1 MTLMLDSFW
10 RALAYLFMPRII
22 GLSLMPLLIAGGLT
36 LAMGYFFWTDA
47 VTAVRATLESW
58 SLVEALL
65 QWVDGMIGSSFRTV
79 LAPLV
84 VVAFAVPVVVVFSL
98 LLVALLATPSIV
110 SLVAERRFAALDR
123 RHGAAAWRSAAW
135 SLGYTVAAC
144 LALLLTMPLW
154 LIPGVVFVLPPLI
167 WGWLTAKVMAF
178 DVLADHASAEE
189 RRALLK
195 EHAWP
200 MMVIGITTGFL
211 GAAPTVIWAFGAM
224 TLVFAP
230 LLLAVSV
237 WLYTVVFMFSAL
249 WFAHYALAA
258 LGQLRRASTVDVV
271 PMDNPA
277 PFNNIAG
284 VALPQAPAAP
294 GLPGT

>member
-22 GLSLMPLLIAGGLT
+22 GLSLMPLAVAGGLT
-36 LAMGYFFWTDA
+36 LVMGYFFWTDA

-58 SLVEALL
+58 SLIEAML
-65 QWVDGMIGSSFRTV
+65 QWIDGAIGSSFRTV

-84 VVAFAVPVVVVFSL
+84 VVAFAVPVVIVMSL

-110 SLVAERRFAALDR
+110 SLVAQRRFAELER
-123 RHGAAAWRSAAW
+123 RHGAAAWRSVLW
-135 SLGYTVAAC
+135 SLGYTLTAC
-144 LALLLTMPLW
+144 VALLLTMPLW

-178 DVLADHASAEE
+178 DVLAEHASADE
-189 RRALLK
+189 RRAVIK
-195 EHAWP
+195 AHAWP
-200 MMVIGITTGFL
+200 LMVIGITTGFL
-211 GAAPTVIWAFGAM
+211 GAAPSLIWAFGAM

-258 LGQLRRASTVDVV
+258 LGQHRRACAVEVV
-271 PMDNPA
+271 AVPSDEPA
-277 PFNNIAG
+277 SPAS
-284 VALPQAPAAP
+284 ATLPADPAAP
-294 GLPGT
+294 SLPGV

>member
-1 MTLMLDSFW
+1 MLDSFW

-22 GLSLMPLLIAGGLT
+22 GLSLMPLLIAGSLT
-36 LAMGYFFWTDA
+36 LVMGYFFWTDA

-58 SLVEALL
+58 SLVEAML
-65 QWVDGMIGSSFRTV
+65 QWIDGMIGSSFRTV

-84 VVAFAVPVVVVFSL
+84 VVAFAVPVVIVLSL

-110 SLVAERRFAALDR
+110 SLVAERRFAELER
-123 RHGAAAWRSAAW
+123 RHGAAAWRSVAW
-135 SLGYTVAAC
+135 SLGYTLAAC
-144 LALLLTMPLW
+144 VALLLTMPLW

-178 DVLADHASAEE
+178 DVLADHATQDE
-189 RRALLK
+189 RRAVLK
-195 EHAWP
+195 AHAWP
-200 MMVIGITTGFL
+200 LMVIGITTGFL
-211 GAAPTVIWAFGAM
+211 GAAPSVIWAFGAM

-258 LGQLRRASTVDVV
+258 LSQHRRASVVEVV
-271 PMDNPA
+271 PMPSAAPA
-277 PFNNIAG
+277 NSTPE
-284 VALPQAPAAP
+284 ALPQDPAAP
-294 GLPGT
+294 AITGV

>member
-22 GLSLMPLLIAGGLT
+22 GLSLMPLAVAGGLT
-36 LAMGYFFWTDA
+36 LVMGYFFWTDA

-58 SLVEALL
+58 SLIEAML
-65 QWVDGMIGSSFRTV
+65 QWIDGAIGSSFRTV

-84 VVAFAVPVVVVFSL
+84 VVAFAVPVVIVMSL

-110 SLVAERRFAALDR
+110 SLVAQRRFADLEQ
-123 RHGAAAWRSAAW
+123 RHGAASWRSLLW
-135 SLGYTVAAC
+135 SLGYTLVAC
-144 LALLLTMPLW
+144 VALLLTMPLW

-178 DVLADHASAEE
+178 DVLAEHASADE
-189 RRALLK
+189 RRAVIK
-195 EHAWP
+195 AHAWP
-200 MMVIGITTGFL
+200 LMVIGITTGFL
-211 GAAPTVIWAFGAM
+211 GAAPSLIWAFGAM

-258 LGQLRRASTVDVV
+258 LGQHRRACAVEVV
-271 PMDNPA
+271 AVPSPEPA
-277 PFNNIAG
+277 SPAS
-284 VALPQAPAAP
+284 ATLPADPAAP
-294 GLPGT
+294 SLPGV

>member
-1 MTLMLDSFW
+1 MKLMLDSFW

-22 GLSLMPLLIAGGLT
+22 GLSLMPLLIAGSLT
-36 LAMGYFFWTDA
+36 LVMGYFFWTDA

-58 SLVEALL
+58 SLVEAML
-65 QWVDGMIGSSFRTV
+65 QWIDGMIGSSFRTV

-84 VVAFAVPVVVVFSL
+84 VVAFAVPVVIVLSL

-110 SLVAERRFAALDR
+110 SLVAERRFEGLER
-123 RHGAAAWRSAAW
+123 RHGAASWRSVAW
-135 SLGYTVAAC
+135 SLGYTLAAC

-167 WGWLTAKVMAF
+167 WGWLTAKVMSF
-178 DVLADHASAEE
+178 DVLADHASPDE

-195 EHAWP
+195 AHAWP
-200 MMVIGITTGFL
+200 LMVIGITTGFL
-211 GAAPTVIWAFGAM
+211 GAAPSVIWAFGAM

-258 LGQLRRASTVDVV
+258 LGQHRRAMAVEVV
-271 PMDNPA
+271 PMPSATPA
-277 PFNNIAG
+277 INTQE
-284 VALPQAPAAP
+284 ALPKDPAAP
-294 GLPGT
+294 AITGV